1 MASIL
6 DIRARRKGE
15 RVTLSLVGELDYDSS
30 SDLVC
35 RLSQAIHPGASV
47 VLDLRSLAF
56 IDAAGVETLR
66 RAALWAAE
74 DGWSLAI
81 TGAPGPVQ
89 RVFRLT
95 GADGVLPLAG

>member
-6 DIRARRKGE
+6 DIRARRKGG
-15 RVTLSLVGELDYDSS
+15 RVTLSLRGELDYDSS
-30 SDLVC
+30 DDLVC
-35 RLSQAIHPGASV
+35 RLSRAIHPGASV
-47 VLDLRSLAF
+47 VLDLASLTF

-81 TGAPGPVQ
+81 TGASAHVQ